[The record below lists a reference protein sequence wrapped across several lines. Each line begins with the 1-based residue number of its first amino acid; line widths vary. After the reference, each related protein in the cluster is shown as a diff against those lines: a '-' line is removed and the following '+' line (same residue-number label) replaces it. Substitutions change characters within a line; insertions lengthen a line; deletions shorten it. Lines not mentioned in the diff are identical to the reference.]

1 MKGNIFTRRAM
12 MALLIA
18 LASIALPYGQIA
30 RAQGAL
36 ASKGVDGYEHCIT
49 GPGKPMQCFD
59 TEAEALYV
67 ASGGRI
73 QLSPGETS
81 RSLSDKEML
90 GEGDGVSIM
99 VTMYEH
105 SNYGGATLNIYANG
119 CYGWNNI
126 ALGWNDRVSSLIT
139 YGGCDIVLYD
149 NYNLG
154 GSFVYVYYPGT
165 SYVGSAMNDK
175 TSSWLFP

>member
-1 MKGNIFTRRAM
+1 MEGRVFTSRAM
-12 MALLIA
+12 MALLIM

-30 RAQGAL
+30 SAQPTS

-59 TEAEALYV
+59 TEAEAVYV

-73 QLSPGETS
+73 QLAPGETS
-81 RSLSDKEML
+81 RSLSDKQML
-90 GEGDGVSIM
+90 GEGDGPSIM
-99 VTMYEH
+99 ATMYEH
-105 SNYGGATLNIYANG
+105 VNYGGATMSIYAYA

-126 ALGWNDRVSSLIT
+126 AVGWNDRVSSVTT
-139 YGGCDIVLYD
+139 YGGCDIVLYE
-149 NYNLG
+149 NFNQG
-154 GSFVYVYYPGT
+154 GSSLYVNYPGT

-175 TSSWLFP
+175 TSSFEFP